1 MTTYSKTVLRESPVR
16 VKTIVGVAF
25 VVFVVLTPFSIYNFF
40 MERYV
45 LGVGALSVVSLMAI
59 NAWSCWYGRYYPL
72 LILFGL
78 APISVIFL
86 GFTIYQLGLIG
97 LLWCYPA
104 VICFYFM
111 LPERYAWG
119 ANFIL
124 LVMALP
130 MSWQFLDISL
140 AARATATLLCVSA
153 FAIIFVRVI
162 SAQQHELHDLAMTD
176 SLTGLANRVQLHD
189 SLEQAVQHHERRQ
202 VPMSLIALDLD
213 HFKFINDSLGH
224 DAGDD
229 VLRGV
234 GTLLQKRIRRS
245 DKVFRL
251 GGEEFLI
258 LLYDTNADQS
268 WLVAEELRVTI
279 ESMTLLP
286 DKSVTTSLGIATL
299 QPKEHWRDWMKRSD
313 DNLYRAKKEGR
324 NRVVA

>member
-1 MTTYSKTVLRESPVR
+1 MTTYSKAVLRESPVR

-25 VVFVVLTPFSIYNFF
+25 VVFVFLMPFSIYNFF
-40 MERYV
+40 LERYI
-45 LGVGALSVVSLMAI
+45 LGVGSLSVVLLIAI
-59 NAWSCWYGRYYPL
+59 NAWNCWYGRYYPL
-72 LILFGL
+72 MILFGL
-78 APISVIFL
+78 APISVVFL
-86 GFTIYQLGLIG
+86 GFTIYQQGLIG

-119 ANFIL
+119 ANIIL

-130 MSWQFLDISL
+130 MSWQFLDIAL

-162 SAQQHELHDLAMTD
+162 NAQQHELHELAMTD

-189 SLEQAVQHHERRQ
+189 SLEQAVQQHDRRQ

-213 HFKFINDSLGH
+213 NFKFINDTLGH
-224 DAGDD
+224 DAGDE

-234 GTLLQKRIRRS
+234 GNLLQKRIRRS

-258 LLYDTNADQS
+258 LLYDTDAAQS
-268 WLVAEELRVTI
+268 WLVAEELRKTI
-279 ESMTLLP
+279 ESMLLLP
-286 DKSVTTSLGIATL
+286 DRRVTTSLGVATL

-313 DNLYRAKKEGR
+313 DNLYLAKKQGR
-324 NRVVA
+324 NRVVG